1 MLIAAKLHEGVQ
13 ESLNKVNSFLSA
25 RKLYVFSLEPDQ
37 CIFETCIFIYAVA
50 GLNLFSIWKNNF

>member
-50 GLNLFSIWKNNF
+50 GLNLFSI